1 MSVQFCGNQGNYC
14 QATVAIVVAQNIFS
28 GNGRCTFN
36 IMGFTSM
43 GNNQG
48 ASNISEDDMEFLKD
62 NTSLTSG
69 DVSLY
74 ENFLKNHPDGT
85 ISRQDFR

>member
-1 MSVQFCGNQGNYC
+1 
-14 QATVAIVVAQNIFS
+14 
-28 GNGRCTFN
+28 
-36 IMGFTSM
+36 MGFTSM

-48 ASNISEDDMEFLKD
+48 TSNISEDDMEFLKD

-69 DVSLY
+69 DLSLY